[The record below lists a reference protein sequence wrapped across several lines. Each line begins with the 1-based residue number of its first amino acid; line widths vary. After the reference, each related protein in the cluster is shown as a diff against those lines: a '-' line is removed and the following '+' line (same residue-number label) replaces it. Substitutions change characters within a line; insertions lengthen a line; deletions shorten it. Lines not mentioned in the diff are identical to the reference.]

1 MSVMTVSKN
10 ESLSVHNDAL
20 VSLLCVFSVCER
32 ACSCRKGFSPS
43 IRWAPVIHL
52 GCQAW
57 RLTPLPTEPSHWPRT
72 MRCGQGVPFQ
82 DFWRE
87 QLSEER
93 VLRICCLGQI
103 VFPATFS
110 VSLTRGFLLS
120 FVTTTF
126 VMEAMAAANAQLRW
140 KRMEIHKVCAL
151 PSSSGGASKA
161 VSAGFSPGPQLS
173 R

>member
-10 ESLSVHNDAL
+10 ESLSVHNDTL
-20 VSLLCVFSVCER
+20 VSLLCLFSVCER

-82 DFWRE
+82 DFCRE

-140 KRMEIHKVCAL
+140 KRTEIHKVCAL